1 MRIVIDIMSGDKA
14 PLEILLGVDMASK
27 QDYAKGVEFT
37 LVGDEN
43 VIKSLAAEHNID
55 VARYEI
61 KHTDVV
67 LTMEDDPLLI
77 MKEKKNSSLGLGLQ
91 LLANGEGDA
100 FVSAGNT
107 GALFSGSSLIVK
119 RLPGV
124 QRAGIGAI
132 LPLTNPVMLI
142 DSGASV
148 KPNEDYMVGFA
159 VMGNAYMKAIYGVEN
174 PRVALL
180 NNGTEEHKGTELQQA
195 AYVKLKESKLINFIG
210 NVEGNSMALGACD
223 VAVTDGFTGNVSLK
237 CIEGMGKLLSGE
249 LKAMFKGGLG
259 GIIAYLL
266 IKNKLAAF
274 KKRFDAKEHGGAP
287 ILGLKKTVIKAH
299 GSSDAKAFSNAIRQ
313 AINCV
318 NSSVVDIISEEAE
331 KMAAERRA
339 AREAAEAAEQQTVSK
354 E

>member
-1 MRIVIDIMSGDKA
+1 MRIIIDVMSGDRA
-14 PLEILLGVDMASK
+14 PLEMLLGVDMASK
-27 QDYAKGVEFT
+27 QDYAREVEFT

-43 VIKSLAAEHNID
+43 VIGALAAEHNID
-55 VARYEI
+55 VSRYKI
-61 KHTDVV
+61 QHTDIV
-67 LTMEDDPLLI
+67 LTMGDEPGVI
-77 MKEKKNSSLGLGLQ
+77 MKEKKNSSMGVGLQ
-91 LLANGEGDA
+91 LLACGEGDA
-100 FVSAGNT
+100 LVSAGNT

-132 LPLTNPVMLI
+132 LPLTNPVMLM

-148 KPNEDYMVGFA
+148 KPNEEYMVGFA
-159 VMGNAYMKAIYGVEN
+159 VMGNAYMKAIYGIEN
-174 PRVALL
+174 PRVGLL

-195 AYVKLKESKLINFIG
+195 AYARLKESKLFNFVG
-210 NVEGNSMALGACD
+210 NVEGNSMALGVCD

-237 CIEGMGKLLSGE
+237 CIEGMGKLLSAE

-259 GIIAYLL
+259 GILAYLL
-266 IKNKLAAF
+266 IKNKLTAF

-313 AINCV
+313 AISCV
-318 NSSVVDIISEEAE
+318 DRGIVDIIAKEAE
-331 KMAAERRA
+331 KMAEERRA
-339 AREAAEAAEQQTVSK
+339 AREAAERAEG
-354 E
+354 